1 MQRLREKELF
11 REASL
16 LNRIGIVPCVLWRE
30 DRKRGGAGVAKPVAA
45 LYGFFSADDAVRS
58 IFPV

>member
-30 DRKRGGAGVAKPVAA
+30 DRKRGAGVAKPVAA